1 MQRVQHR
8 YTMTRQNL
16 RVSHE
21 VLGSKDCIVSIGEKI
36 MNDSFVTST
45 SNMERTWVFSQL
57 Y

>member
-45 SNMERTWVFSQL
+45 SNMERTWVFSHL